1 MSFEV
6 LLTEE
11 SLRDPGDIST
21 YIGEHDNQANAERV
35 LDRIEKVFESLAEHP
50 LRGNCPKELLALG
63 MRDSRQVFFKPYRV
77 IYRVAGQRVY
87 VYVVA
92 DGRRDMQTLLARRLL
107 AD

>member
-1 MSFEV
+1 M

-63 MRDSRQVFFKPYRV
+63 MRDSRQVFSSRTASSTVLPASVCMFTWWPTVGATCKPYWPGGFSLTN
-77 IYRVAGQRVY
+77 YH
-87 VYVVA
+87 
-92 DGRRDMQTLLARRLL
+92 
-107 AD
+107 